1 MSEEKKAPVN
11 GNRTA
16 GRRPG
21 NGRKPAGA
29 RPGSE
34 FRKDGQKP
42 FGSRRSGNGGRSVRP
57 GNKQP
62 EKKPEPEGMAPRRIA
77 LRVIRQV
84 TEQGAF
90 ASLCLDKAL
99 ENCGLISADR
109 RLVSRLV
116 YDTLDHLIY
125 LDWCLGQVMAR
136 EDTDIKLRNILRL
149 GACQILLEDRIPESA
164 ATNTC
169 VQLCV
174 ENGMEGLKGVC
185 NGILR
190 NLVRKKDELVFPDP
204 EMEPDKADAIRFS
217 LPEWLW
223 IRLREA
229 YGREEAQKILSTPRG
244 TEGWTVRPNLTK
256 LTDEDFEKLLDKKVW
271 EKEKTDLPHAWRIRG
286 AMDIARDADF
296 TGGNFSIMTGG
307 SMIACLAMDGKRGK
321 QILDCCAAPGGKTC
335 YLAELMGGTGRV
347 QAWDLHEHRTALIEA
362 QARRL
367 GLENVR
373 PMVRDAL
380 KARED
385 LIQTMDGVLLDA
397 PCTGLGMLAEKPDIK
412 LRVTEESLRELTE
425 IQRKMLDTVCA
436 YVREGGTLVYST
448 CSILPEENEQQ
459 AEDFLRR
466 HPEFE
471 AAALPE
477 TVPEKYTQYRKT
489 GLQLLEYRD
498 GVEGF
503 YVCRFR
509 RKRI

>member
-204 EMEPDKADAIRFS
+204 ETEPDKADAIRFS

-271 EKEKTDLPHAWRIRG
+271 EKEKTDLPHAWRIHGRWTLPG
-286 AMDIARDADF
+286 
-296 TGGNFSIMTGG
+296 TPT
-307 SMIACLAMDGKRGK
+307 LP
-321 QILDCCAAPGGKTC
+321 AAISP
-335 YLAELMGGTGRV
+335 L
-347 QAWDLHEHRTALIEA
+347 
-362 QARRL
+362 
-367 GLENVR
+367 
-373 PMVRDAL
+373 
-380 KARED
+380 
-385 LIQTMDGVLLDA
+385 
-397 PCTGLGMLAEKPDIK
+397 
-412 LRVTEESLRELTE
+412 
-425 IQRKMLDTVCA
+425 
-436 YVREGGTLVYST
+436 
-448 CSILPEENEQQ
+448 
-459 AEDFLRR
+459 
-466 HPEFE
+466 
-471 AAALPE
+471 
-477 TVPEKYTQYRKT
+477 
-489 GLQLLEYRD
+489 
-498 GVEGF
+498 
-503 YVCRFR
+503 
-509 RKRI
+509 

>member
-1 MSEEKKAPVN
+1 VVEEKGGRRLIAGINDIDVQVRQEAEYRKRLSQAQARAAVDALTGVKNRHSYLEAEKKINRLIAEKNQPPFALAILDVN
-11 GNRTA
+11 DLKKINDTA
-16 GRRPG
+16 GHQ
-21 NGRKPAGA
+21 AGDDCLRQA
-29 RPGSE
+29 CRIICKTFKHSPVFRIGGDE
-34 FRKDGQKP
+34 FAVLSQGEDY
-42 FGSRRSGNGGRSVRP
+42 
-57 GNKQP
+57 
-62 EKKPEPEGMAPRRIA
+62 ERI
-77 LRVIRQV
+77 
-84 TEQGAF
+84 G
-90 ASLCLDKAL
+90 
-99 ENCGLISADR
+99 
-109 RLVSRLV
+109 
-116 YDTLDHLIY
+116 
-125 LDWCLGQVMAR
+125 
-136 EDTDIKLRNILRL
+136 
-149 GACQILLEDRIPESA
+149 
-164 ATNTC
+164 
-169 VQLCV
+169 
-174 ENGMEGLKGVC
+174 
-185 NGILR
+185 
-190 NLVRKKDELVFPDP
+190 EL
-204 EMEPDKADAIRFS
+204 
-217 LPEWLW
+217 
-223 IRLREA
+223 
-229 YGREEAQKILSTPRG
+229 
-244 TEGWTVRPNLTK
+244 
-256 LTDEDFEKLLDKKVW
+256 
-271 EKEKTDLPHAWRIRG
+271 
-286 AMDIARDADF
+286 
-296 TGGNFSIMTGG
+296 
-307 SMIACLAMDGKRGK
+307 
-321 QILDCCAAPGGKTC
+321 
-335 YLAELMGGTGRV
+335 
-347 QAWDLHEHRTALIEA
+347 TALIEA